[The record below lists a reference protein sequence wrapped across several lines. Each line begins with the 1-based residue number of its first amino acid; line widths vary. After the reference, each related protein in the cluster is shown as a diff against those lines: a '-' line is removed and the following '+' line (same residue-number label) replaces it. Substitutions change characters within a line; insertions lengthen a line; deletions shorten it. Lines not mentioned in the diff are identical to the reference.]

1 MPSGRR
7 GLLPHSLSA
16 RVTSI
21 FVLGGATALA
31 LCLVLLYLAMDRQL
45 SGTLDADLT
54 GRSTDLAAALAAGD
68 ADVVARDPLAQLYT
82 EDGRLLTSS
91 AVLGDWR
98 LLSVTEVRA
107 VRHRTT
113 IGRSVPTGAGGFQH
127 VRLLSR
133 RLSTDQVLSVGI
145 SEEPLKQA
153 RQRLLTLLLVA
164 GPVLLSLLA
173 VAGWLVVRAALR
185 PVDALTREAAEI
197 SSLESGRKLSPVGGD
212 DEIARLART
221 LDGMLARLAVTFA
234 RERAFV
240 DDASHELRS
249 PIAVLRGEL
258 ELAVAAIDGNDK
270 AEVERSLRAAL
281 AETDRLTRLAED
293 LLLLARERAGMLILA
308 REPVDLLELAT
319 DEAKRLGPPLD
330 LHIEV
335 VGSPAVVAADPDRLR
350 QVLGNLAHNSAT
362 AGARSVQI
370 RIGRDRE
377 AVTIQ
382 FADDGPG
389 FPAEVQDSAFDRF
402 VRADR
407 ARTPG
412 STGAGLGLSI
422 VRAIIAAHAGTVEA
436 GTGAPLGGA
445 VVTARLPLS

>member
-1 MPSGRR
+1 M
-7 GLLPHSLSA
+7 
-16 RVTSI
+16 TTI

-31 LCLVLLYLAMDRQL
+31 LCLVLLYLAMDQQL
-45 SGTLDADLT
+45 SGTLDADLN
-54 GRSTDLAAALAAGD
+54 GRSTDLAAALTAGD
-68 ADVVARDPLAQLYT
+68 ADVVARDPLAQLYAS
-82 EDGRLLTSS
+82 DGRLLSSS

-98 LLSVTEVRA
+98 LLSTEEVRA
-107 VRHRTT
+107 VRLRTT
-113 IGRSVPTGAGGFQH
+113 IGRSVPAGSGGFQS

-133 RLSTDQVLSVGI
+133 RLGSDQVLTVGV
-145 SEEPLKQA
+145 SEEPLKRA

-164 GPVLLSLLA
+164 GPVLLGLLA

-197 SSLESGRKLSPVGGD
+197 SSLETGRKLSPVADD

-221 LDGMLARLAVTFA
+221 LDAMLARLAVTFA
-234 RERAFV
+234 RERAFI

-249 PIAVLRGEL
+249 PIAVVRGEL
-258 ELAVAAIDGNDK
+258 ELAVAALHDK

-293 LLLLARERAGMLILA
+293 LLLLAREQAGMLVLD
-308 REPVDLLELAT
+308 REPVNLLELAT
-319 DEAKRLGPPLD
+319 DEAKRLGPPLNLD
-330 LHIEV
+330 IEA
-335 VGSPAVVAADPDRLR
+335 VGIPAVVAADPDRLR
-350 QVLGNLAHNSAT
+350 QVVGNLAHNSAT
-362 AGARSVQI
+362 AGARSIQI
-370 RIGRDRE
+370 RVGRDRD
-377 AVTIQ
+377 AVTMQ

-389 FPAEVQDSAFDRF
+389 FPIEVQDFAFDRF

-422 VRAIIAAHAGTVEA
+422 VRAIIAAHGGTVA
-436 GTGAPLGGA
+436 ASTGAPLGGA
-445 VVTARLPLS
+445 VVTARLPHS

>member
-1 MPSGRR
+1 MPRGRR
-7 GLLPHSLSA
+7 ELLPHSLSA
-16 RVTSI
+16 RVTTI

-45 SGTLDADLT
+45 SGTMDADLT

-68 ADVVARDPLAQLYT
+68 ADVVATDPLAQLYT
-82 EDGRLLTSS
+82 GDGRLLTSS

-98 LLSVTEVRA
+98 LLSAGEVRA
-107 VRHRTT
+107 VRHRIT
-113 IGRSVPTGAGGFQH
+113 ISRSVPTGSGGFQD

-133 RLSTDQVLSVGI
+133 RLGSDQVLTVGV
-145 SEEPLKQA
+145 SAEPLQEA
-153 RQRLLTLLLVA
+153 RQRLLTLLLIA
-164 GPVLLSLLA
+164 GPVLLGLLA

-197 SSLESGRKLSPVGGD
+197 TSLESGRTLSPVAGD

-221 LDGMLARLAVTFA
+221 LDAMLARLAVTFQ

-258 ELAVAAIDGNDK
+258 ELAVAALDDK

-281 AETDRLTRLAED
+281 AETDRLTRLAEE
-293 LLLLARERAGMLILA
+293 LLLLARERAGMLILD
-308 REPVDLLELAT
+308 RTPVNLVELAA
-319 DEAKRLGPPLD
+319 DEAKRLGPPLELD
-330 LHIEV
+330 IDV
-335 VGSPAVVAADPDRLR
+335 VGPPTVVAADPDRLR

-362 AGARSVQI
+362 AGARSMQI
-370 RIGRDRE
+370 RVSRDRD
-377 AVTIQ
+377 AATLQV
-382 FADDGPG
+382 ADDGPG
-389 FPAEVQDSAFDRF
+389 FPAEVADSAFDRF

-412 STGAGLGLSI
+412 SAGAGLGLSI
-422 VRAIIAAHAGTVEA
+422 VRAVITAHGGTIEA

>member
-7 GLLPHSLSA
+7 GLLPHSLRA
-16 RVTSI
+16 RVTAI

-31 LCLVLLYLAMDRQL
+31 LCLVLLYVAMDRQL

-82 EDGRLLTSS
+82 GDGRLLTSS

-98 LLSVTEVRA
+98 LLSTDEVRA

-113 IGRSVPTGAGGFQH
+113 MGRSVPTGAGGFQS

-133 RLSTDQVLSVGI
+133 RLGSDQVLTVGV
-145 SEEPLKQA
+145 SEEPLTQA

-164 GPVLLSLLA
+164 GPVLLGLLA

-197 SSLESGRKLSPVGGD
+197 SSLESGRKLSPVAGD

-221 LDGMLARLAVTFA
+221 LDGMLARLAFTFA

-258 ELAVAAIDGNDK
+258 ELAVAALHDK

-293 LLLLARERAGMLILA
+293 LLLLARERAGMLVLD
-308 REPVDLLELAT
+308 REPVGLLELAT
-319 DEAKRLGPPLD
+319 DEAKRLGPPLNLD
-330 LHIEV
+330 IEV
-335 VGSPAVVAADPDRLR
+335 VGAPAVVAADPDRLR

-362 AGARSVQI
+362 AGARSIQI
-370 RIGRDRE
+370 RIERDRE
-377 AVTIQ
+377 AVTMQ

-389 FPAEVQDSAFDRF
+389 FPIEVRDSAFDRF

-422 VRAIIAAHAGTVEA
+422 VRAVIAAHGGTVEA

-445 VVTARLPLS
+445 VVTARLPISGT

>member
-1 MPSGRR
+1 
-7 GLLPHSLSA
+7 
-16 RVTSI
+16 VTTI

-31 LCLVLLYLAMDRQL
+31 LCLVLLYLAMDQQL
-45 SGTLDADLT
+45 SGTLDADLN
-54 GRSTDLAAALAAGD
+54 GRSTDLAAALTAGD

-82 EDGRLLTSS
+82 SDGRLLSSS

-98 LLSVTEVRA
+98 LLSADEVRA
-107 VRHRTT
+107 VRLRTT
-113 IGRSVPTGAGGFQH
+113 IGRSVPAGSGGFQS

-133 RLSTDQVLSVGI
+133 RLGSDQVLTVGV
-145 SEEPLKQA
+145 SEEPLKRA

-164 GPVLLSLLA
+164 GPVLLGLLA

-197 SSLESGRKLSPVGGD
+197 SSLETGRKLSPVAGD

-221 LDGMLARLAVTFA
+221 LDAMLARLAVTFA
-234 RERAFV
+234 RERAFI

-249 PIAVLRGEL
+249 PIAVVRGEL
-258 ELAVAAIDGNDK
+258 ELAVAALHDK

-293 LLLLARERAGMLILA
+293 LLLLARERAGMLVLD
-308 REPVDLLELAT
+308 REPVNLLELAT
-319 DEAKRLGPPLD
+319 DEAKRLGPPLNLD
-330 LHIEV
+330 IEA
-335 VGSPAVVAADPDRLR
+335 VGIPAVVAADPDRLR
-350 QVLGNLAHNSAT
+350 QVVGNLAHNSAT
-362 AGARSVQI
+362 AGARSIQI
-370 RIGRDRE
+370 RVGRDHD
-377 AVTIQ
+377 AVTMQ

-389 FPAEVQDSAFDRF
+389 FPIEVQDAAFDRF

-422 VRAIIAAHAGTVEA
+422 VRAIIAAHGGTVA
-436 GTGAPLGGA
+436 ASTGAPLGGA
-445 VVTARLPLS
+445 VVTARLPHS

>member
-1 MPSGRR
+1 
-7 GLLPHSLSA
+7 
-16 RVTSI
+16 VTTI

-31 LCLVLLYLAMDRQL
+31 LCLVLLYLAMDEQL
-45 SGTLDADLT
+45 SGTLDADLN
-54 GRSTDLAAALAAGD
+54 GRSTDLAAALTAGD

-82 EDGRLLTSS
+82 SDGRLLSSS

-98 LLSVTEVRA
+98 LLSADEVRA
-107 VRHRTT
+107 VRLRTT
-113 IGRSVPTGAGGFQH
+113 IGRSVPAGSGGFQS

-133 RLSTDQVLSVGI
+133 RLGSDQVLTVGV
-145 SEEPLKQA
+145 SEEPLKRA

-164 GPVLLSLLA
+164 GPVLLGLLA

-197 SSLESGRKLSPVGGD
+197 SSLETGRKLSPVAGD

-221 LDGMLARLAVTFA
+221 LDAMLARLAVTFA
-234 RERAFV
+234 RERAFI

-249 PIAVLRGEL
+249 PIAVVRGEL
-258 ELAVAAIDGNDK
+258 ELAVAAVHDK

-293 LLLLARERAGMLILA
+293 LLLLARERAGMLVLD
-308 REPVDLLELAT
+308 REPVNLLELAT
-319 DEAKRLGPPLD
+319 DEAKRLGPPLNLD
-330 LHIEV
+330 IEA
-335 VGSPAVVAADPDRLR
+335 VGIPAVVAADPDRLR
-350 QVLGNLAHNSAT
+350 QVVGNLAHNSAT
-362 AGARSVQI
+362 AGARSIQI
-370 RIGRDRE
+370 RVGRDHD
-377 AVTIQ
+377 AVTMQ

-389 FPAEVQDSAFDRF
+389 FPIEVQDAAFDRF

-422 VRAIIAAHAGTVEA
+422 VRAIIAAHGGTVA
-436 GTGAPLGGA
+436 ASTGAPLGGA
-445 VVTARLPLS
+445 VVTARLPHS

>member
-1 MPSGRR
+1 
-7 GLLPHSLSA
+7 
-16 RVTSI
+16 VTTI

-31 LCLVLLYLAMDRQL
+31 LCLVLLYLAMDQQL
-45 SGTLDADLT
+45 SGTLDADLN
-54 GRSTDLAAALAAGD
+54 GRSTDLAAALTAGD

-82 EDGRLLTSS
+82 SDGRLLSSS

-98 LLSVTEVRA
+98 LLSADEVRA
-107 VRHRTT
+107 VRLRTT
-113 IGRSVPTGAGGFQH
+113 IGRSVPAGSGAFQS

-133 RLSTDQVLSVGI
+133 RLGSDQVLTVGV
-145 SEEPLKQA
+145 SEEPLKRA

-164 GPVLLSLLA
+164 GPVLFGLLA

-197 SSLESGRKLSPVGGD
+197 SSLETGRKLSPVAGD

-221 LDGMLARLAVTFA
+221 LDAMLARLAVTFA
-234 RERAFV
+234 RERAFI

-249 PIAVLRGEL
+249 PIAVVRGEL
-258 ELAVAAIDGNDK
+258 ELAVAALHDK

-293 LLLLARERAGMLILA
+293 LLLLARERAGMLVLD
-308 REPVDLLELAT
+308 REPVNLLELAT
-319 DEAKRLGPPLD
+319 DEAKRLGPPLNLD
-330 LHIEV
+330 IEA
-335 VGSPAVVAADPDRLR
+335 VGIPAVVAADPDRLR
-350 QVLGNLAHNSAT
+350 QVVGNLAHNSAT
-362 AGARSVQI
+362 AGARSIQI
-370 RIGRDRE
+370 RVGRDHD
-377 AVTIQ
+377 AVTMQ

-389 FPAEVQDSAFDRF
+389 FPIEVQDAAFDRF

-422 VRAIIAAHAGTVEA
+422 VRAIIAAHGGTVA
-436 GTGAPLGGA
+436 ASTGAPLGGA
-445 VVTARLPLS
+445 IVTARLPHS

>member
-1 MPSGRR
+1 M
-7 GLLPHSLSA
+7 
-16 RVTSI
+16 TTI

-31 LCLVLLYLAMDRQL
+31 LCLVLLYLAMDQQL
-45 SGTLDADLT
+45 SGTLDADLN
-54 GRSTDLAAALAAGD
+54 GRSTDLAAALTAGD

-82 EDGRLLTSS
+82 NDGRLLSSS

-98 LLSVTEVRA
+98 LLSTEEVRA
-107 VRHRTT
+107 VRLRTT
-113 IGRSVPTGAGGFQH
+113 IGRSVPAGSGGFQS

-133 RLSTDQVLSVGI
+133 RLGSDQVLTVGV
-145 SEEPLKQA
+145 SEEPLKRA

-164 GPVLLSLLA
+164 GPVLLGLLA

-197 SSLESGRKLSPVGGD
+197 SSLETGRKLSPVAGD

-221 LDGMLARLAVTFA
+221 LDAMLARLAVTFA
-234 RERAFV
+234 RERAFI

-249 PIAVLRGEL
+249 PIAVVRGEL
-258 ELAVAAIDGNDK
+258 ELAVAALHDE

-293 LLLLARERAGMLILA
+293 LLLLARERAGMLLLD
-308 REPVDLLELAT
+308 REPVNLLELAT
-319 DEAKRLGPPLD
+319 DEAKRLGPPLNLD
-330 LHIEV
+330 IEA
-335 VGSPAVVAADPDRLR
+335 VGIPAVVAADPGRLR
-350 QVLGNLAHNSAT
+350 QVVGNLAHNSAT
-362 AGARSVQI
+362 AGARSIQI
-370 RIGRDRE
+370 RVGRDHD
-377 AVTIQ
+377 AVTMQ

-389 FPAEVQDSAFDRF
+389 FPIEVQDSAFDRF
-402 VRADR
+402 ARADR

-422 VRAIIAAHAGTVEA
+422 VRAIIAAHGGTVVA
-436 GTGAPLGGA
+436 RTGAPLGGA
-445 VVTARLPLS
+445 VVTARLPHS

>member
-7 GLLPHSLSA
+7 GLLPHSLST
-16 RVTSI
+16 RVTTI

-31 LCLVLLYLAMDRQL
+31 LCLVLLYLAMDQQL
-45 SGTLDADLT
+45 SGTLDADLN
-54 GRSTDLAAALAAGD
+54 GRSTDLAAALTAGD

-82 EDGRLLTSS
+82 NDGRLLSSS

-98 LLSVTEVRA
+98 LLNAAEVRA

-113 IGRSVPTGAGGFQH
+113 IGRSVPAGSGGFQS

-133 RLSTDQVLSVGI
+133 RLGSDQVLTVGV
-145 SEEPLKQA
+145 SEEPLKRA
-153 RQRLLTLLLVA
+153 RQRLLTLLLVT
-164 GPVLLSLLA
+164 GPVLLGLLA

-197 SSLESGRKLSPVGGD
+197 SSLETGRKLSPVAGD

-221 LDGMLARLAVTFA
+221 LDAMLARLAVTFA
-234 RERAFV
+234 RERAFI

-249 PIAVLRGEL
+249 PIAVVRGEL
-258 ELAVAAIDGNDK
+258 ELAVAALHDK

-293 LLLLARERAGMLILA
+293 LLLLAREQAGMLVLD
-308 REPVDLLELAT
+308 REPVNLLELAT
-319 DEAKRLGPPLD
+319 DEAKRLGPPLNLD
-330 LHIEV
+330 IEA
-335 VGSPAVVAADPDRLR
+335 VGIPAVVAADPDRLR
-350 QVLGNLAHNSAT
+350 QVVGNLAHNSAT
-362 AGARSVQI
+362 AGARSIQI
-370 RIGRDRE
+370 RVGRDRD
-377 AVTIQ
+377 AVTMQ

-389 FPAEVQDSAFDRF
+389 FPIEVQDSAFDRF

-422 VRAIIAAHAGTVEA
+422 VRAIIAAHGGTVA
-436 GTGAPLGGA
+436 ASTGAPLGGA
-445 VVTARLPLS
+445 VVTARLPHS

>member
-1 MPSGRR
+1 M
-7 GLLPHSLSA
+7 
-16 RVTSI
+16 TSI

-113 IGRSVPTGAGGFQH
+113 MGRSAPTGAGGFQH

-133 RLSTDQVLSVGI
+133 RLSTDQVLTVGI
-145 SEEPLKQA
+145 SDEPLKQA

-164 GPVLLSLLA
+164 GPVLLGVLA

-197 SSLESGRKLSPVGGD
+197 SSLESGRTLSPVGGD

-258 ELAVAAIDGNDK
+258 ELAVAALDGDDT

-293 LLLLARERAGMLILA
+293 LLLLARERAGMLVLD
-308 REPVDLLELAT
+308 REPVDLLELVT

-335 VGSPAVVAADPDRLR
+335 VGSPAVMAADPDRLR

-377 AVTIQ
+377 GVTIQ

-389 FPAEVQDSAFDRF
+389 FPAKVQDSAFDRF

-422 VRAIIAAHAGTVEA
+422 VRAVIAAHGGTVEA

-445 VVTARLPLS
+445 VVTARLQLPVTGRSPVP